1 MNEPIAPEY
10 VVLIR
15 WGTFSLSIVGRG
27 PILAWVAALASLIGV
42 KLLL

>member
-1 MNEPIAPEY
+1 MNKPKSPEY
-10 VVLIR
+10 ALSIR

-27 PILAWVAALASLIGV
+27 PILAWLAALASLIGI

>member
-1 MNEPIAPEY
+1 MNRPKSSEY
-10 VVLIR
+10 AVSVR

-27 PILAWVAALASLIGV
+27 PILAWLAALAFLLGI